1 VAAASAAPG
10 LRGLVALVVERAPGG
25 GLLRDAQKFVAP
37 LALALALGFGV
48 GAEWLLGLL
57 ASAGARRMAAAL
69 LVVAPAL
76 LLPTLAWGAG
86 GRLGTARY
94 PASWT
99 EARAA
104 MAADPVPGVV
114 LVLPWHLYVAFPWNG
129 GRVVLQPA
137 QRFFTRRAVANDDL
151 ELRGLT
157 VPGEDPWSPRL
168 APLVTGSGPITP
180 GLPGAGV
187 RWVLVQKVGRWAA
200 YPPRLAGADLV
211 LDRADLALYR
221 SGAPPAGPPAGVGPR
236 WPPGA
241 VATVL
246 AADAAAVGLAVWA
259 IGGIPMAH
267 APRRLVDSRRS
278 RRREWR

>member
-1 VAAASAAPG
+1 
-10 LRGLVALVVERAPGG
+10 
-25 GLLRDAQKFVAP
+25 
-37 LALALALGFGV
+37 
-48 GAEWLLGLL
+48 
-57 ASAGARRMAAAL
+57 
-69 LVVAPAL
+69 
-76 LLPTLAWGAG
+76 
-86 GRLGTARY
+86 
-94 PASWT
+94 
-99 EARAA
+99 
-104 MAADPVPGVV
+104 
-114 LVLPWHLYVAFPWNG
+114 
-129 GRVVLQPA
+129 VLQPA
-137 QRFFTRRAVANDDL
+137 QRFFTRRAVTNDDL

-187 RWVLVQKVGRWAA
+187 RWVLVQKVGRWAT

-221 SGAPPAGPPAGVGPR
+221 SGAPPAGPPAGAAPR